1 MRINRAGGDHGLH
14 RVAIDLERTHSA
26 RGLAL
31 GIELGTGGADAD
43 AIYETGGG
51 TVTIRVLAKCLPD
64 KHWGVQ
70 RAIRRR
76 CKEALDAAGIAGPPA
91 FAPPT
96 TSTSTGG
103 PA

>member
-1 MRINRAGGDHGLH
+1 M
-14 RVAIDLERTHSA
+14 
-26 RGLAL
+26 L
-31 GIELGTGGADAD
+31 GVEAV
-43 AIYETGGG
+43 GGG